1 MPGGPRSTETP
12 TGDCKMANEDSETT
26 DYEKARELTEQAL
39 DALKDNDDAKAGKLI
54 EEARRTDDNAV
65 QDVQEMLEEDAS
77 SEHDPAKLNENI
89 ARQNRGD

>member
-1 MPGGPRSTETP
+1 
-12 TGDCKMANEDSETT
+12 MANEDSETT